1 LTWTATDFETKTQIA
16 IEATLADEAVL
27 KIPLNCVKQFLIFTI
42 ENFKTETCII
52 IFKGKI
58 YNSIAQN

>member
-1 LTWTATDFETKTQIA
+1 VSDSEDFLTWTATDFETKTQIA

-42 ENFKTETCII
+42 DKFKTENL
-52 IFKGKI
+52 
-58 YNSIAQN
+58 YNYL